1 MLDSEKAQMP
11 ESLTPYEAENAV
23 LSILIKKPEL
33 VFDVTTLKSIMFSS
47 IVHKELYDLIQRIA
61 SNGHIPD
68 RSLIEIQ
75 INENPEMLD
84 QVDMKFLNYILGYD
98 HNPNNLREHID
109 IVEKAYKTRELIAL
123 ATSLPN
129 RAVSTS
135 NIEGLLTDTRYELD
149 RITDSSGGSGTSTLL
164 DILPKARKEIESRR
178 DNPNLIKTTTGYS
191 TLDELT
197 GGSKGGN
204 VSIIAARPSVGKTAW
219 MCNSAYKSAKEGVSC
234 LLFEHEMSK
243 QDLVDRLLAIATG
256 VDLINIRTGNFNEDN
271 FNLIME
277 TLDEFKD
284 LPIYIDTSFGLGINY
299 MRSTIK
305 RYTKMYDIKVVYL
318 DYIQL
323 MVERTDNMTMELGN
337 VSRELKVLATQL
349 DIHIYILSQLNREVE
364 KLDDKRPTL
373 AHLRQSGNLE
383 EDADLVAMLF
393 RRDMYEKGVPANFI
407 ADLEFIIRKH
417 RNGPVVT
424 IPMKMNLVN
433 NIIAEG
439 M

>member
-1 MLDSEKAQMP
+1 MP
-11 ESLTPYEAENAV
+11 EELTPYEAENAV
-23 LSILIKKPEL
+23 ISILIKNPEL
-33 VFDVTTLKSIMFSS
+33 VFDVTVLKSIMFSS

-61 SNGHIPD
+61 TSGHIPD

-75 INENPEMLD
+75 IQENPELMD
-84 QVDMKFLNYILGYD
+84 QVDIQFLNYVLGYD
-98 HNPNNLREHID
+98 YNPNNLNEYID
-109 IVEKAYKTRELIAL
+109 IVVKTYKTRELVAL

-129 RAVSTS
+129 RAIGAE
-135 NIEGLLTDTRYELD
+135 NIETILTDTRYELD
-149 RITDSSGGSGTSTLL
+149 RITDVTGGGGTSSLEDL
-164 DILPKARKEIESRR
+164 IPKAKQNIENRK
-178 DNPNLIKTTTGYS
+178 DNPNYVKVTTGYS
-191 TLDELT
+191 ILDELT
-197 GGSKGGN
+197 GGWKGGL
-204 VSIIAARPSVGKTAW
+204 VTIIASRPSVGKTAI
-219 MCNSAYKSAKEGVSC
+219 MCNSAYNSAKEGSRVM
-234 LLFEHEMSK
+234 LFEHEMSK

-256 VDLINIRTGNFNEDN
+256 IELLKIRTGNLTDTDYE
-271 FNLIME
+271 LILK
-277 TLDEFKD
+277 TLDEFKK
-284 LPIYIDTSFGLGINY
+284 LPIYIDTSFGLGITY

-305 RYTKMYDIKVVYL
+305 RYVKMYDIDVVFL

-323 MVERTDNMTMELGN
+323 MVERTDSMTMELGN

-349 DIHIYILSQLNREVE
+349 DIHIVILSQLNREAE
-364 KLDDKRPTL
+364 KSEDKRPNL

-383 EDADLVAMLF
+383 EDADMVAMLF
-393 RRDMYEKGVPANFI
+393 RQDMYDKQVPANFI